1 MRLIFSVFFCVIS
14 LFTFSQHLNKLGKID
29 VDEIP
34 SMSDFRV
41 QKTDN
46 IYKVYK
52 DSFVFDGNGFYEI
65 PNGFITSLETIDD
78 KKDYIKHYNSNG
90 KLIVTI
96 LSDRIINLK
105 TSKKGNKLAFH
116 NSNNIIHVDLNTYKV
131 DTLQGSFIY
140 SFMNDDFVYYNS
152 DKDEINFRD
161 LQIKIEEYPSQFVD
175 YKGKILVI
183 TKQNIYELTG
193 NSLFHR
199 YEFKGKFFDAKL
211 IDEDFYFVDKIEK
224 RKSEI
229 YSLYKTSDFSKFI
242 LIDRLD
248 DLNR

>member
-14 LFTFSQHLNKLGKID
+14 LFAFSQHLNKLGKID

-34 SMSDFRV
+34 TMSDFRV
-41 QKTDN
+41 QKNDN

-78 KKDYIKHYNSNG
+78 EKDYIKHYNSNG

-105 TSKKGNKLAFH
+105 TSKAGNKLAFH
-116 NSNNIIHVDLNTYKV
+116 NSNDIIRIDLNTYKV

-140 SFMNDDFVYYNS
+140 SFVNDDFIYYSS
-152 DKDEINFRD
+152 DKDEINFRN
-161 LQIKIEEYPSQFVD
+161 LRINIEEYPSQFVD

-183 TKQNIYELTG
+183 TKKNIYELTG